1 MNVLTLRECHCDH
14 CSFITG
20 NAMKCTTKFED
31 HVSASIRENAI
42 MLVDHIKYTTVAM
55 HDMSIH
61 TTFSIEMKGLKLN
74 FYHQGHCYS

>member
-1 MNVLTLRECHCDH
+1 
-14 CSFITG
+14 
-20 NAMKCTTKFED
+20 MKCTTKLED

-42 MLVDHIKYTTVAM
+42 MLVDHNYYYTTVIM